1 MIKVFE
7 RIRALGLVSVGRDAF
22 GKFGARG
29 YKLQLASLQCTA
41 ETSVRGEVG
50 ALAAEEAGLSRLSQF
65 TNSKDGAVGERV
77 QGSVIDYTSR
87 RIRVQVPRTPR
98 KPDTA
103 VHDTVARSCNSYSE
117 AGGRHRRIPRGLRTS
132 FPDIHI
138 N

>member
-1 MIKVFE
+1 MP
-7 RIRALGLVSVGRDAF
+7 LGSLEPG
-22 GKFGARG
+22 G

-41 ETSVRGEVG
+41 ETSVGGEVG
-50 ALAAEEAGLSRLSQF
+50 ALAAEEAGLSHLSQF
-65 TNSKDGAVGERV
+65 TNSKGGAVGERV